1 MKMKVSV
8 IIPMYRVAAF
18 IERCA
23 RSLMAQTLQDVEFI
37 FVDDASPDDSVSI
50 LESVLAEYPDRNT
63 RIISHET
70 NKGLPS
76 ARNTGLAAASG
87 DYIFHCDGD
96 DWVEPQ
102 MLETMYAAAVEA
114 GADFVWCDFYMSFE
128 QNERYMSARDYRTAD
143 DLLRKGFL
151 SGAMKYNVWNKLV
164 RRCLYVDN
172 SISFP
177 DGHSMGEDM
186 TMIML
191 ASFAKSVVYVPE
203 ALYHYVKT
211 NAGAYTQ
218 VMSERNLSD
227 IRFNTD
233 RVTGFLQERYGSSV
247 NSDVSLFKLN
257 VKLPFLISDDRNQYR
272 IWREWYPE
280 ANAYVMANKELPFRT
295 RLLQWCASHNLWT
308 AVRLYYVLVY
318 KFVYGIIYK

>member
-1 MKMKVSV
+1 
-8 IIPMYRVAAF
+8 MYRVSAF

-23 RSLMAQTLQDVEFI
+23 RSLMVQSLEDVEFI

-50 LESVLAEYPDRNT
+50 LESVLAEYPYRNA
-63 RIISHET
+63 RVISHEV

-87 DYIFHCDGD
+87 DFIFHCDGD

-102 MLETMYAAAVEA
+102 MLERMYTAAVDT
-114 GADFVWCDFYMSFE
+114 GADYVWCDFYMSFE

-143 DLLRKGFL
+143 ELLRKGFL
-151 SGAMKYNVWNKLV
+151 AGAMKYNVWNKLV
-164 RRCLYVDN
+164 RRSLYVDN
-172 SISFP
+172 GISFP
-177 DGHSMGEDM
+177 DGHPMGEDM
-186 TMIML
+186 TMIRL
-191 ASFAKSVVYVPE
+191 AAFAGNVAYVPE

-218 VMSERNLSD
+218 VMSERNLAD
-227 IRFNTD
+227 IRYNTD
-233 RVTGFLQERYGSSV
+233 SVTAFLHEKFGPSV
-247 NSDVSLFKLN
+247 EPDISLFKLN
-257 VKLPFLISDDRNQYR
+257 VKLPFLITDDRSQYR

-280 ANAYVMANKELPFRT
+280 ANAYAMANKELPFRT

-308 AVRLYYVLVY
+308 VVRLYYVLVY
-318 KFVYGIIYK
+318 KFVYGIIYR